1 MPRSNAA
8 RAASRCHSRAFGA
21 SRMRRTGA
29 DFYALRRGYLT
40 PDAPMVPS
48 TANARLTG
56 TPMPF
61 HRQWTTGCCRKHL
74 LPIGVTGVFR
84 GHAENCVQIQWV
96 PEPRDYPATRVVALW
111 PSAHYG
117 AIRGDV
123 IYDPPRFAR
132 TIVDP
137 EQTGC
142 CHISDLLTGI
152 SMPLALMECAPACP
166 YQIVDLY
173 TAHRKVFHE
182 SGLDVTQVL
191 TPAICLFC
199 HHDQLLSSNLGG

>member
-132 TIVDP
+132 TILRSGRDR
-137 EQTGC
+137 
-142 CHISDLLTGI
+142 LL
-152 SMPLALMECAPACP
+152 P
-166 YQIVDLY
+166 YIRPFDGDLY
-173 TAHRKVFHE
+173 APGPDGMRAGVSLSFGRPLHR
-182 SGLDVTQVL
+182 
-191 TPAICLFC
+191 TPQGIP
-199 HHDQLLSSNLGG
+199 